1 MFKYV
6 LLLAI
11 LVTGSLVT
19 LNMQLTLST
28 REKQAVESER
38 PAEISIIT
46 IVASSCD
53 SCVNVDQLL
62 ETIQS
67 QNVQISLDEKFT
79 TDSEEGKTL
88 IDTFE
93 ITRVPSVLVR
103 GEIEKENVK
112 TFFDS
117 IGQKS
122 EDGTLVI
129 EPRVP
134 VYFDLAQNRIV
145 GEVTMTTLADSS
157 CKECYDPAVHQSILK
172 NNFGLTIT
180 KTEALDTASS
190 QGKTYVQRYA
200 IKELPA
206 FLLSGDVISYESFTK
221 IWEQVGT
228 VEQDGTFVFR
238 GNSKMDGL
246 VYKNL
251 STGEIVKPET
261 ETKE

>member
-1 MFKYV
+1 MFKYI

-19 LNMQLTLST
+19 LNMQLTLSS
-28 REKQAVESER
+28 REKQAEENKQ

-46 IVASSCD
+46 IVPSECD
-53 SCVNVDQLL
+53 SCVDVNQLL

-67 QNVQISLDEKFT
+67 QNVQINLDEKFAS
-79 TDSEEGKTL
+79 DSEEGKTL
-88 IDTFE
+88 IDAFK
-93 ITRVPSVLVR
+93 IARIPSVLVR
-103 GEIEKENVK
+103 GEIDKESVK
-112 TFFDS
+112 TFFES
-117 IGQKS
+117 VGQKS

-134 VYFDLAQNRIV
+134 VYFDIAQNRIV
-145 GEVTMTTLADSS
+145 GEIEMTTLTDSS
-157 CKECYDPAVHQSILK
+157 CKECYDPSVHQSILK
-172 NNFGLTIT
+172 NNFGLAIT
-180 KTEALDTASS
+180 KTEVLDTASL
-190 QGKTYVQRYA
+190 QGKTYVQRYT

-206 FLLSGDVISYESFTK
+206 FLLSGDVISYESLTK

-228 VEQDGTFVFR
+228 IEQDGTFVFR

-251 STGEIVKPET
+251 STGEIVKPDT
-261 ETKE
+261 ETNE